1 MSPLT
6 RRRGKHYEAYR
17 LEARQGGLGLLL
29 IAVVLQR
36 PVKGSPRL
44 ASPPPLRPR
53 LLPIRRLHPFR
64 VLVVACHYIQNS
76 NRISIQAAAKLNR
89 VDFASLW
96 RKCLAKKTERVTRRI
111 SDRVGTDSS
120 AAAARVNRKARAE
133 ALLPRPQGGFLAEKE
148 KPR

>member
-1 MSPLT
+1 MT

-44 ASPPPLRPR
+44 APPPPPFS

-76 NRISIQAAAKLNR
+76 NRIYIHAAAKLNR
-89 VDFASLW
+89 VDFAAS
-96 RKCLAKKTERVTRRI
+96 AKVIRE
-111 SDRVGTDSS
+111 
-120 AAAARVNRKARAE
+120 KARE
-133 ALLPRPQGGFLAEKE
+133 RDVT
-148 KPR
+148 